1 MKKFAVFAS
10 GNGSNFEA
18 IVTRLKEENWD
29 AAVSLL
35 VCDKPQAKVIERA
48 ERFQIPSFAFEP
60 KSYENKAAFERAIIE
75 QLHLHEAELIVLAGY
90 MRLIGDTLLQ
100 AYGGKI
106 INIHPS
112 LLPAFPGIDA
122 VGQAYRAGVKVAG
135 ITVHYVDEGMDTGP
149 IIAQKAIEI
158 TEEDTLETIEH
169 HIHKLEHKW
178 YPSVI
183 KELLGLNNRGEKHD
197 H

>member
-48 ERFQIPSFAFEP
+48 ERFQIQSFAFEP

-158 TEEDTLETIEH
+158 TEDDTLETIEH

-183 KELLGLNNRGEKHD
+183 KELLGLNNRGEKA
-197 H
+197 

>member
-158 TEEDTLETIEH
+158 TEDDTLETIEH

-178 YPSVI
+178 YPSVV
-183 KELLGLNNRGEKHD
+183 KELLGLNNRGEKA
-197 H
+197 